1 MVLRSFVASKK
12 LMIKKE
18 LAEYYLFQKK
28 GGGTPIGECAG
39 GAPSAGAVK
48 KHCKYTIDG

>member
-1 MVLRSFVASKK
+1 MALRSFVASKK

-28 GGGTPIGECAG
+28 GGGNAYRRMCWRRPKRGSGQKTLQI
-39 GAPSAGAVK
+39 
-48 KHCKYTIDG
+48 YD